1 MSVIGLVIG
10 EQNMEKWRKK
20 AIDQLKK
27 AKDKDLEK
35 AIKILTEGKGYLTS
49 IIPIQIVFFED
60 L

>member
-1 MSVIGLVIG
+1 
-10 EQNMEKWRKK
+10 MEKWRKK

-35 AIKILTEGKGYLTS
+35 AIKILTDGKGYLTS
-49 IIPIQIVFFED
+49 IIPIQIVFYKD